1 MFEIRFHGR
10 GGQGAVMAAQTI
22 AEAAVYEG
30 LEAIAFP
37 FFGAERRGAPI
48 MAFAR
53 IDDKKIALR
62 TQVYQPDMVVV
73 MEESLIEIEPVA
85 DGLKPTGCAVVNS
98 RSRPEEI
105 DLGIK
110 LRCATVD
117 ATSISLELLK
127 APIVNTAILGAMT
140 RVDDFVSLRSV
151 KEAIANRFGEHLGE
165 EAGRINAQ
173 AAQMAYDKVVLGESQ
188 AHRPITKR
196 KMWLPTWQEMPAG
209 VALYHERR
217 GEIEVGPGSSWQT
230 RTGTWRTRTP
240 RYLRDKCVRCA
251 RCWFIC
257 PDAAIHRQA
266 DDHIDIDYDH
276 CKGCG
281 ICASVCPTKAIE
293 MAKGA
298 KL

>member
-1 MFEIRFHGR
+1 
-10 GGQGAVMAAQTI
+10 MAAQTI

-110 LRCATVD
+110 VRCATVD